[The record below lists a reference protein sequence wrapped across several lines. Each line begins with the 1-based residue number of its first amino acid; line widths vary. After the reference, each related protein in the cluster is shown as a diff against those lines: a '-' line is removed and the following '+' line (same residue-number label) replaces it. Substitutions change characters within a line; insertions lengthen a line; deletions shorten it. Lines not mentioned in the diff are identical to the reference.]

1 MANFNEAVLTKKGIA
16 LLAKAQAGQ
25 TGIQFT
31 RAVSGNGSYGAD
43 ETLTD
48 KTALKDQRQEFP
60 FDKLSVLN
68 DTTVSARF
76 TITNEQASGNLTEGY
91 HVKEVGLYATDPD
104 EGEVLYAIATAVEGQ
119 EDYMP
124 AYNSLMPAYI
134 TVEFYAE
141 VSNAAQVTI
150 ICAGRFITAE
160 EVEAELEKLRTQMT
174 ALTGTFVTIQAAK
187 TAHETLEE
195 MIRDAG
201 KVPDGVLTNADKG
214 VVNGVASLDSGG
226 HIPRTQLPYGSGA
239 TFWGDKLTFKL
250 FTWTAATSG
259 TGWIGTYVSTYKDLD
274 GEFAGMLV
282 PPGLAYRML
291 DVFFSLDV
299 KSLYSSQIAETA
311 DRLACEFSCLSY
323 KAFLEVGDD
332 KTRTIKVFSDRNL
345 GQTEEHGEMLI
356 GDVSF
361 WPFVIRTDQPGF

>member
-1 MANFNEAVLTKKGIA
+1 MANFNEAVLTKKGIG

-141 VSNAAQVTI
+141 VSNAARVTI

-160 EVEAELEKLRTQMT
+160 EVEAELEKLRAQMT
-174 ALTGTFVTIQAAK
+174 ALAGTFVTIQAAR

-201 KVPDGVLTNADKG
+201 KVPDGVLTEADKG
-214 VVNGVASLDSGG
+214 AVDGVASLDYAGKLPRAQ
-226 HIPRTQLPYGSGA
+226 IPYDSGA
-239 TFWGDKLTFKL
+239 IYYDKLAFKD
-250 FTWTAATSG
+250 FTWATVEGG
-259 TGWIGTYVSTYKDLD
+259 TGWIGTYTSPYKDTD
-274 GEFAGMLV
+274 GYFGNMLAS
-282 PPGLAYRML
+282 PGRYARML

-299 KSLYSSQIAETA
+299 KSLYSRYTGATA
-311 DRLACEFSCLSY
+311 GSLACEFSCLKY
-323 KAFLEVGDD
+323 RAFLEVGDD
-332 KTRTIKVFSDRNL
+332 GTCTIKVFSDSNL
-345 GQTEEHGEMLI
+345 GLTEEHGAVRI
-356 GDVSF
+356 GDVTF
-361 WPFVIRTDQPGF
+361 WAFVLRTGRPSY

>member
-31 RAVSGNGSYGAD
+31 RAVSGNGSY
-43 ETLTD
+43 ETTEQLTD

-104 EGEVLYAIATAVEGQ
+104 EGEVLYAIATAVDGQ

-160 EVEAELEKLRTQMT
+160 EVEAELEKLRAQMT
-174 ALTGTFVTIQAAK
+174 ALTETFVTIRAAE
-187 TAHETLEE
+187 TAHGELEE

-201 KVPDGVLTNADKG
+201 KVPDGVLTEEDKG
-214 VVNGVASLDSGG
+214 AVNGVASLDGLG
-226 HIPRTQLPYGSGA
+226 KLPRGQIPYDSGA
-239 TFWGDKLTFKL
+239 IDLGYKLSFKR
-250 FTWTAATSG
+250 FTWTAVDDGA
-259 TGWIGTYVSTYKDLD
+259 GWIGTYTLTGKDD
-274 GEFAGMLV
+274 GLFGDMLTM
-282 PPGLAYRML
+282 PGRGFRML
-291 DVFFSLDV
+291 DVFISLDV
-299 KSLYSSQIAETA
+299 KSLYSRYMTEEAG
-311 DRLACEFSCLSY
+311 RLACAFSCLAY
-323 KAFLEVGDD
+323 RAFLELSDD
-332 KTRTIKVFSDRNL
+332 GTRTIKVFSDKNL
-345 GQTEEHGEMLI
+345 GLTEEHGSVLI

-361 WPFVIRTDQPGF
+361 WPFVVRTGQPSY